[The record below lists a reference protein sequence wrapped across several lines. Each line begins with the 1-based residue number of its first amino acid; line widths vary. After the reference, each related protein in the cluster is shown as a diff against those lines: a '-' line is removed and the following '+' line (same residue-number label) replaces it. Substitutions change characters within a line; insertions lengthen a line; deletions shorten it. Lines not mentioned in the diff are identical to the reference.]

1 MMWSN
6 GKFDYFR
13 TSDGYLYCVPR
24 DLERETAEAEAER
37 AMYRRRFIN
46 WAFVCL
52 VYGFVTAD
60 ISVLIVLLIG
70 GSL

>member
-1 MMWSN
+1 MMWSDE
-6 GKFDYFR
+6 KFDYFK

-24 DLERETAEAEAER
+24 NLEREAAEARFER
-37 AMYRRRFIN
+37 AMCRIRLMN

-52 VYGFVTAD
+52 VYAFVTAD